1 MKSFKNILKPNNF
14 IKVGEWN
21 NKVKYNHCP
30 EVDDMYNS
38 DACVYV
44 WVAEKG
50 QKCIPIYVGRASKG
64 IPKRMKE
71 HLNGFMGP
79 LTRGG
84 TKSGLAKKQFIQEC
98 IKHGFE
104 VNVYARISGKI
115 SNQLL
120 DALSIKGTFDK
131 STKINTSAIE
141 ENLFIDIFKS
151 NNDLF
156 LNGKSPSNAE
166 IKKIIDDFMK

>member
-1 MKSFKNILKPNNF
+1 MKSFKNILKSNNF
-14 IKVGEWN
+14 IKVGEWD

-30 EVDDMYNS
+30 KVDDSYNS

-71 HLNGFMGP
+71 HKNGFKGP
-79 LTRGG
+79 LTKGG
-84 TKSGLAKKQFIQEC
+84 TKSGASKKQFILEC
-98 IKHGFE
+98 IKNSFN
-104 VNVYARISGKI
+104 VFVYARISEEI

-131 STKINTSAIE
+131 SPKINASAIE
-141 ENLFIDIFKS
+141 EDLFIEIFKS

-166 IKKIIDDFMK
+166 IKNIINDFMK